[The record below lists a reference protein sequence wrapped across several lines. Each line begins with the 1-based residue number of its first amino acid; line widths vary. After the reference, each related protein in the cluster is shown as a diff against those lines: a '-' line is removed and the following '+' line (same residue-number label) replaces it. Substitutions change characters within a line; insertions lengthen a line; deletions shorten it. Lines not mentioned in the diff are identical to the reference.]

1 MGNGF
6 FYNNRTILIKNIKW
20 AQPYKKYMSLWG
32 QLKCHP
38 NPDSNPGHPRAKPTC
53 NQLYHNGTRKYSHI
67 KPLSLSKNNDNFFEM
82 SPQPGFEPGSPARK
96 ANVQPTIP

>member
-1 MGNGF
+1 MKWGTDF

-38 NPDSNPGHPRAKPTC
+38 NLDSNPGHPRKS
-53 NQLYHNGTRKYSHI
+53 QVH
-67 KPLSLSKNNDNFFEM
+67 
-82 SPQPGFEPGSPARK
+82 
-96 ANVQPTIP
+96 